1 VSARAFLH
9 VQSLRIAS
17 GEEIL
22 MARVIAGDGKIGF
35 GFSFRLDATE
45 ARHMAEWDAGI
56 REERPRYTPLLNHS
70 WEEAWQSQQPIDWTA
85 EPAFALIRWA
95 DRDQR

>member
-1 VSARAFLH
+1 VTASAFLH

-22 MARVIAGDGKIGF
+22 IARVVAEDGRVGF

-45 ARHMAEWDAGI
+45 ARHMAEWAAGI
-56 REERPRYTPLLNHS
+56 REERPRYTPRL
-70 WEEAWQSQQPIDWTA
+70 
-85 EPAFALIRWA
+85 
-95 DRDQR
+95 DRR